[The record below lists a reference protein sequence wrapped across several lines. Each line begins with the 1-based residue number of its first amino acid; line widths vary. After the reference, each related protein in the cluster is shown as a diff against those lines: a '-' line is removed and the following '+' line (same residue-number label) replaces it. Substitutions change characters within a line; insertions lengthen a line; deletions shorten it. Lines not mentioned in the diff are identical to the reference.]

1 MRERQSKT
9 ETKLSPR
16 EKALA
21 LVNAYFDGKEIEMK
35 DPMRGVPNWVSIN
48 NPLFWSYL
56 GQFCQNVD
64 KYRIK

>member
-1 MRERQSKT
+1 
-9 ETKLSPR
+9 
-16 EKALA
+16 
-21 LVNAYFDGKEIEMK
+21 
-35 DPMRGVPNWVSIN
+35 MRGVPNWVSIN